1 MRNENVNEPQNQQ
14 SCQNAVSGSTYKQ
27 RPIWTVYYLSYF
39 KWYRKY
45 RKLKW
50 YKHQFTEDALELSI
64 TFTGTFWALYS
75 NINRYS
81 EVVET
86 EML

>member
-1 MRNENVNEPQNQQ
+1 MTQNNNQIKPDAQ
-14 SCQNAVSGSTYKQ
+14 SLQTAVSGSAYKQ
-27 RPIWTVYYLSYF
+27 KPIWTDYYLSNF
-39 KWYRKY
+39 KWYRRY

-50 YKHQFTEDALELSI
+50 YKHQFTDDALKLSI

-81 EVVET
+81 EVVKTET
-86 EML
+86 W